1 MIQNFR
7 MTFDPKTIEHLGVKM
22 YSTLPPA
29 LAELISNAYDADSE
43 NVTLEFKELGSKK
56 FISVKDD
63 GMGMDSNDIQNRFL
77 VIGRNR
83 RKDDGDLPTPK
94 FGRFAT
100 GKKGL
105 GKLALFGLAKIIT
118 IDTVKNGL
126 RNRFVLNWDDL
137 LSASGEYKP
146 LIEINNQ
153 VTDLPNGTT
162 IKLSELKRQSSF
174 EVDSLAD
181 SLSKIFIVDDN
192 FRIILKK
199 QNGEV
204 INIDNSRRYNG
215 FNQQFSWDV
224 ADILPVESEYYGK
237 VLGKL
242 YTSETPIRPNS
253 GLRGVSLFS
262 RGKLVNNPEFFSN
275 STSSHFFQ
283 YLTGW
288 FSVDFIDELDDDV
301 ISTNR
306 QSVDWDNEEMARL
319 RAFLSTLISKVNSE
333 WRTKRKEKKDD
344 EIKKVTGI
352 DTTHWMSTMPKEMRE
367 ETSKII
373 EFLGEE
379 DALGTYSPVLN
390 ALHNIIPEYP
400 MLHWRHLNE
409 KVKDRIKEYY
419 INKQYALAA
428 DQGTKIYCQIIRE
441 LTGCDLDGRKLTDRV
456 FPGNTPVIKIG
467 NLSTDT
473 GRSMQDGQH
482 FLSTGV
488 MASFRNLAS
497 HMPAD
502 KLVPEQLSELDCL
515 NILGLISYLLER
527 MEGAEITR
535 IDMDI
540 QK

>member
-118 IDTVKNGL
+118 IDTAKNGL

-146 LIEINNQ
+146 SIEINNQ

-192 FRIILKK
+192 FKIVLKK

-204 INIDNSRRYNG
+204 INIDNARRYNG

-319 RAFLSTLISKVNSE
+319 RVFLSILISKVNSE
-333 WRTKRKEKKDD
+333 WRAKRKEKKED

-352 DTTHWMSTMPKEMRE
+352 DTTYWMSTMPKEMRE

-379 DALGTYSPVLN
+379 DALETYSPVLN

-419 INKQYALAA
+419 INKQYVLAA

>member
-43 NVTLEFKELGSKK
+43 NVTLEFLELGSRK

-83 RKDDGDLPTPK
+83 RKDDGDEPTPR

-118 IDTVKNGL
+118 IDTIKNGL
-126 RNRFVLNWDDL
+126 RNRFILNWDDL
-137 LSASGEYKP
+137 LGASGEYKP
-146 LIEINNQ
+146 IIEINNQ
-153 VTDLPNGTT
+153 QTNLPNGTT

-174 EVDSLAD
+174 EVESLAD
-181 SLSKIFIVDDN
+181 SLSKIFIVDDS
-192 FRIILKK
+192 FKITLKK
-199 QNGEV
+199 QNGEI
-204 INIDNSRRYNG
+204 INIDNDRRYNG

-224 ADILPVESEYYGK
+224 ADILPLDSEYYGK
-237 VLGKL
+237 ISGKL

-288 FSVDFIDELDDDV
+288 FTVNFIDELEDDV

-306 QSVDWDNEEMARL
+306 QSVDWDNIEMAKL
-319 RAFLSTLISKVNSE
+319 RIFLSTLISKVNNE
-333 WRTKRKEKKDD
+333 WRIKRKEKKED

-352 DTTHWMSTMPKEMRE
+352 DTTHWMSTMPTDMRE
-367 ETSKII
+367 QTSKII
-373 EFLGEE
+373 DFLGGEE
-379 DALGTYSPVLN
+379 GLDTYSPVIN
-390 ALHNIIPEYP
+390 ALHKIIPEYP
-400 MLHWRHLNE
+400 MLHWRHLNDNI
-409 KVKDRIKEYY
+409 KDRIREYY

-428 DQGTKIYCQIIRE
+428 DQGTKIYCQVIRE
-441 LTGCDLDGRKLTDRV
+441 LTGCALDGRKLTERV
-456 FPGNTPVIKIG
+456 FPGNSPVIKVG
-467 NLSTDT
+467 NLSTET
-473 GRSMQDGQH
+473 GRSIQDGQH
-482 FLSTGV
+482 FLSIGL
-488 MASFRNLAS
+488 MASFRNLAA

-527 MEGAEITR
+527 MNGAEITR
-535 IDMDI
+535 IDMDK

>member
-29 LAELISNAYDADSE
+29 LAELISNAYDADAE
-43 NVTLEFKELGSKK
+43 NVTLEFLEIGSKK

-63 GMGMDSNDIQNRFL
+63 GIGMDSNDIQNRFL

-83 RKDDGDLPTPK
+83 RKDDGDKPTPR

-105 GKLALFGLAKIIT
+105 GKLALFGLAKEIT
-118 IDTVKNGL
+118 IDTIRNGL

-137 LSASGEYKP
+137 LNASGEYKP
-146 LIEINNQ
+146 IIQINNEA
-153 VTDLPNGTT
+153 TKLPNGTK
-162 IKLSELKRQSSF
+162 IKLSELKRQSPF
-174 EVDSLAD
+174 DVESLAD
-181 SLSKIFIVDDN
+181 SLSKIFIVDN
-192 FRIILKK
+192 SFKISLKK
-199 QNGEV
+199 QNGDLIIV
-204 INIDNSRRYNG
+204 DNYRRYSE
-215 FNQQFSWDV
+215 FNQQFVWDV
-224 ADILPVESEYYGK
+224 EDILPDESEYKNKISGR
-237 VLGKL
+237 L

-288 FSVDFIDELDDDV
+288 FAVDFIDELDDDV

-306 QSVDWDNEEMARL
+306 QSVDWDNDEMAKL
-319 RAFLSTLISKVNSE
+319 RDFLSTLISRVNNE
-333 WRTKRKEKKDD
+333 WRNKRKEKKDD

-352 DTTHWMSTMPKEMRE
+352 DTNHWMNTMPRNMRE
-367 ETSKII
+367 QTSKII
-373 EFLGEE
+373 DFLGKE
-379 DALGTYSPVLN
+379 DALETYSPVIN

-400 MLHWRHLNE
+400 MLHWRHLNG
-409 KVKDRIKEYY
+409 KVKDRIQQYY
-419 INKQYALAA
+419 INKQYGLAA
-428 DQGTKIYCQIIRE
+428 DQGTKIYCEIIRE
-441 LTGCDLDGRKLTDRV
+441 LTGCDLDGRKLTDRI
-456 FPGNTPVIKIG
+456 FPGNSPAIKVS

-473 GRSMQDGQH
+473 GKSMQEGQH
-482 FLSTGV
+482 FLSSGV
-488 MASFRNLAS
+488 MAAFRNPAS

-502 KLVPEQLSELDCL
+502 KLVPNQFSELDCL

-527 MEGAEITR
+527 IDGAEITR
-535 IDMDI
+535 VDTE
-540 QK
+540 K

>member
-29 LAELISNAYDADSE
+29 LAELISNAYDADAE
-43 NVTLEFKELGSKK
+43 NVTLEFLEIGSKK

-63 GMGMDSNDIQNRFL
+63 GIGMDSNDIQNRFL

-83 RKDDGDLPTPK
+83 RKDDGDKPTPR

-105 GKLALFGLAKIIT
+105 GKLALFGLAKEIT
-118 IDTVKNGL
+118 IDTIRNGL

-137 LSASGEYKP
+137 LNASGEYKP
-146 LIEINNQ
+146 IIQINNEA
-153 VTDLPNGTT
+153 TKLPNGTK
-162 IKLSELKRQSSF
+162 IKLSELKRQSPF
-174 EVDSLAD
+174 DVESLAD
-181 SLSKIFIVDDN
+181 SLSKIFIVDN
-192 FRIILKK
+192 SFKISLKK
-199 QNGEV
+199 QNGDLIIV
-204 INIDNSRRYNG
+204 DNYRRYSE
-215 FNQQFSWDV
+215 FNQQFVWDV
-224 ADILPVESEYYGK
+224 EDILPEESEYK
-237 VLGKL
+237 NKISGKL

-288 FSVDFIDELDDDV
+288 FAVDFIDELDDDV

-306 QSVDWDNEEMARL
+306 QSVDWDNDEMAKL
-319 RAFLSTLISKVNSE
+319 RDFLSTLISRVNNE
-333 WRTKRKEKKDD
+333 WRNKRKEKKDD

-352 DTTHWMSTMPKEMRE
+352 DTNHWMNTMPKNMRE
-367 ETSKII
+367 QTSKII
-373 EFLGEE
+373 DFLGKE
-379 DALGTYSPVLN
+379 DALETYSPVIN
-390 ALHNIIPEYP
+390 ALYNIIPEYP
-400 MLHWRHLNE
+400 MLHWRHLNG
-409 KVKDRIKEYY
+409 KVKDRIQQYY
-419 INKQYALAA
+419 INKQYGLAA
-428 DQGTKIYCQIIRE
+428 DQGTKIYCEIIRE
-441 LTGCDLDGRKLTDRV
+441 LTGCDLDGRKLTDRI
-456 FPGNTPVIKIG
+456 FPGNSPAIKVS

-473 GRSMQDGQH
+473 GKSMQEGQH
-482 FLSTGV
+482 FLSSGV
-488 MASFRNLAS
+488 MAAFRNPAS

-502 KLVPEQLSELDCL
+502 KLVPDQFSELDCL

-527 MEGAEITR
+527 IDGAEITR
-535 IDMDI
+535 VDTE
-540 QK
+540 K

>member
-29 LAELISNAYDADSE
+29 LAELISNAYDADAE
-43 NVTLEFKELGSKK
+43 NVTLEFLEIGSKK

-63 GMGMDSNDIQNRFL
+63 GIGMDSNDIQNRFL

-83 RKDDGDLPTPK
+83 RKDDGDKPTPR

-105 GKLALFGLAKIIT
+105 GKLALFGLAKEIT
-118 IDTVKNGL
+118 IDTIRNGL

-137 LSASGEYKP
+137 LNASGEYKP
-146 LIEINNQ
+146 IIQINNEA
-153 VTDLPNGTT
+153 TKLPNGTK
-162 IKLSELKRQSSF
+162 IKLSELKRQSPF
-174 EVDSLAD
+174 DVESLAD
-181 SLSKIFIVDDN
+181 SLSKIFIVDN
-192 FRIILKK
+192 SFKISLKK
-199 QNGEV
+199 QNGDLIIV
-204 INIDNSRRYNG
+204 DNYRRYSE
-215 FNQQFSWDV
+215 FNQQFVWDV
-224 ADILPVESEYYGK
+224 EDILPEESEYKNKISGR
-237 VLGKL
+237 L

-288 FSVDFIDELDDDV
+288 FAVDFIDELDDDV

-306 QSVDWDNEEMARL
+306 QSVDWDNDEMAKL
-319 RAFLSTLISKVNSE
+319 RDFLSTLISRVNNE
-333 WRTKRKEKKDD
+333 WRNKRKEKKDD

-352 DTTHWMSTMPKEMRE
+352 DTNHWMNTMPKNMRE
-367 ETSKII
+367 QTSKII
-373 EFLGEE
+373 DFLGKE
-379 DALGTYSPVLN
+379 DALETYSPVIN

-400 MLHWRHLNE
+400 MLHWRHLNG
-409 KVKDRIKEYY
+409 KVKDRIQQYY
-419 INKQYALAA
+419 INKQYGLAA
-428 DQGTKIYCQIIRE
+428 DQGTKIYCEIIRE
-441 LTGCDLDGRKLTDRV
+441 LTGCDLDGRKLTDRI
-456 FPGNTPVIKIG
+456 FPGNSPAIKVS

-473 GRSMQDGQH
+473 GKSMQEGQH
-482 FLSTGV
+482 FLSSGV
-488 MASFRNLAS
+488 MAAFRNPAS

-502 KLVPEQLSELDCL
+502 KLVPDQFSELDCL

-527 MEGAEITR
+527 IDGAEITR
-535 IDMDI
+535 VDTE
-540 QK
+540 K

>member
-29 LAELISNAYDADSE
+29 LAELISNAYDADAE
-43 NVTLEFKELGSKK
+43 NVTLEFLEIGSKK

-63 GMGMDSNDIQNRFL
+63 GIGMDSNDIQNRFL

-83 RKDDGDLPTPK
+83 RKDDGDKPTPR

-105 GKLALFGLAKIIT
+105 GKLALFGLAKEIT
-118 IDTVKNGL
+118 IDTIRNGL

-137 LSASGEYKP
+137 LNASGEYKP
-146 LIEINNQ
+146 IIQINNEA
-153 VTDLPNGTT
+153 TKLPNGTK
-162 IKLSELKRQSSF
+162 IKLSELKRQSPF
-174 EVDSLAD
+174 DVESLAD
-181 SLSKIFIVDDN
+181 SLSKIFIVDN
-192 FRIILKK
+192 SFKISLKK
-199 QNGEV
+199 QNGDLIIV
-204 INIDNSRRYNG
+204 DNYRRYSE
-215 FNQQFSWDV
+215 FNQQFVWDV
-224 ADILPVESEYYGK
+224 EDILPEESEYK
-237 VLGKL
+237 NKISGKL

-288 FSVDFIDELDDDV
+288 FAVDFIDELDDDV

-306 QSVDWDNEEMARL
+306 QSVDWDNDEMAKL
-319 RAFLSTLISKVNSE
+319 RDFLSTLISRVNNE
-333 WRTKRKEKKDD
+333 WRNKRKEKKDD

-352 DTTHWMSTMPKEMRE
+352 DTNHWMNTMPKNMRE
-367 ETSKII
+367 QTSKII
-373 EFLGEE
+373 DFLGKE
-379 DALGTYSPVLN
+379 DALETYSPVIN

-400 MLHWRHLNE
+400 MLHWRHLNG
-409 KVKDRIKEYY
+409 KVKDRIQQYY
-419 INKQYALAA
+419 INKQYGLAA
-428 DQGTKIYCQIIRE
+428 DQGTKIYCEIIRE
-441 LTGCDLDGRKLTDRV
+441 LTGCDLDGRKLTDRI
-456 FPGNTPVIKIG
+456 FPGNSPAIKVS

-473 GRSMQDGQH
+473 GKSMQEGQH
-482 FLSTGV
+482 FLSSGV
-488 MASFRNLAS
+488 MAAFRNPAS

-502 KLVPEQLSELDCL
+502 KLVPDQFSELDCL

-527 MEGAEITR
+527 IDGAEITR
-535 IDMDI
+535 VDTE
-540 QK
+540 K